1 MIKAGIL
8 SAIALGVVASGAQ
21 AQDTYHWPAPA
32 QPSAGATQ
40 YFHLQS
46 GTPVVLRTT
55 SEINTKDK
63 RPGDRVYLE
72 VAESV
77 MFRGQVIIPAGA
89 PAMGEVVRAQ
99 RNGHFGKK
107 GKLQVRLVSLQT
119 PHGPV
124 RLAGSTYEEG
134 KSGTVA
140 SIATIALV
148 SPLGFLIH
156 GTSGKIMPGTALT
169 ANLAQPLQ
177 FAYAGAQ
184 FEAAVNSVPVQPDA
198 PWVAEPGFPALG
210 PNLGMRAGK

>member
-1 MIKAGIL
+1 MIKAGIFA
-8 SAIALGVVASGAQ
+8 AIAFAATASGAQ
-21 AQDTYHWPAPA
+21 AQSNYQWPAPA
-32 QPSAGATQ
+32 QPSTGQVQ

-46 GTPVVLRTT
+46 GTSVVVRAT
-55 SEINTKDK
+55 SEIYTKDK

-89 PAMGEVVRAQ
+89 PAMGEIARAQ

-107 GKLQVRLVSLQT
+107 GKLQVRLISVQT

-134 KSGTVA
+134 KSGTAASVA
-140 SIATIALV
+140 TMVLV

-156 GTSGKIMPGTALT
+156 GTSGKLMPGTAMT

-177 FAYAGAQ
+177 FAYTGAP
-184 FEAAVNSVPVQPDA
+184 FETAVNSTPVQPDA
-198 PWVAEPGFPALG
+198 PWVAEPGFTSAAATI
-210 PNLGMRAGK
+210 GMRGGN

>member
-8 SAIALGVVASGAQ
+8 SAIAVATVASGAQ
-21 AQDTYHWPAPA
+21 AQTTYHWPAPA
-32 QPSAGATQ
+32 QPGAAAAQ
-40 YFHLQS
+40 RFHLQP

-89 PAMGEVVRAQ
+89 PAMGEISRAE

-107 GKLQVRLVSLQT
+107 GKLQVRLLSVQT
-119 PHGPV
+119 PHGPA
-124 RLAGSTYEEG
+124 RLAGSTYDEG
-134 KSGTVA
+134 KSGTAA
-140 SIATIALV
+140 SIATIVLV

-156 GTSGKIMPGTALT
+156 GTSGKIMPGTAMT

-177 FAYAGAQ
+177 FAYTGPQ
-184 FEAAVNSVPVQPDA
+184 FEAAANSTPVEPDA
-198 PWVAEPGFPALG
+198 RWVAEPGFPALSANAAVRG
-210 PNLGMRAGK
+210 TN

>member
-1 MIKAGIL
+1 MIKTAIL
-8 SAIALGVVASGAQ
+8 PAIALVITCGGAQ
-21 AQDTYHWPAPA
+21 AQNTYHWPAPS
-32 QPSAGATQ
+32 QPAAGSAQ

-46 GTPVVLRTT
+46 GTPLVLRTT

-89 PAMGEVVRAQ
+89 PAMGEIARAQ

-107 GKLQVRLVSLQT
+107 GKLQVRLMSVQT
-119 PHGPV
+119 PQGPV
-124 RLAGSTYEEG
+124 RLTGSAYDEG

-140 SIATIALV
+140 SVATIALV

-156 GTSGKIMPGTALT
+156 GTSGKIMPGTMMT

-177 FAYAGAQ
+177 FAYTGPQ
-184 FEAAVNSVPVQPDA
+184 FEAAANSTPVQPDA
-198 PWVAEPGFPALG
+198 PWVAEPGISAIG
-210 PNLGMRAGK
+210 ASQGVRGTN